1 MQWLLAKTLGAMSC
15 RYTLNIKV
23 DLKKMKA
30 YLEKRTATLVST
42 DNEITKQQY
51 IVKIAWSETDAKL
64 WGGEPPKIALQYD
77 SSIKY
82 ILSAQF
88 QWNMHRLAKDKLEVL
103 KTWQD
108 HLVK

>member
-1 MQWLLAKTLGAMSC
+1 MHMHIQHMHIQQHI
-15 RYTLNIKV
+15 IKI
-23 DLKKMKA
+23 
-30 YLEKRTATLVST
+30 S
-42 DNEITKQQY
+42 
-51 IVKIAWSETDAKL
+51 WGETDTKL

-77 SSIKY
+77 SNIKF

-108 HLVK
+108 DLVKKGIMGEKQ